1 MATPV
6 ELPNPYYTP
15 SVISA
20 IKDVGAHVST
30 ELYSLDRN
38 IANNIN
44 AGVAE
49 TKDVV
54 NRNADFALNDN
65 RRNTEFI
72 MGDAHRSSD
81 LSITD
86 GRRNTDFVLNDSR
99 RAQEFLGAAIERTGT
114 AGTLATQTAATNLGN
129 AIERVGGASVLAT
142 QTAQSETGKG
152 IERIGAASVL
162 ASQTAATQLGSAIER
177 TGSASVYAAQN
188 AENVLSTA
196 IERNGT
202 QVLSELLRNGAATR
216 DLINQASVE
225 SRNILE
231 GLHTDVLKS
240 SAASQL
246 ASKDTEVKMADYAR
260 QSSAQGS
267 MLAND
272 MLKQHQILGMD
283 MLKMKS
289 DLERQGYEQSAL
301 AARDSAAIA
310 KEILIAKAEL
320 AKQASDNTAQIQIE
334 ALKNKDQLSFQMG
347 EIYRGLKTTALE
359 VDGARLR
366 DNQNDSRIENNF
378 LKYGGG
384 YPYGHHG
391 HHGGPY
397 GRNDTYIHNHL
408 GYEREYE
415 RRRSP
420 PRRRSPSRER
430 GDDRGGRDDDRR

>member
-162 ASQTAATQLGSAIER
+162 AAQTAATQLGSAIER

-225 SRNILE
+225 SRTILE
-231 GLHTDVLKS
+231 GVHTDILKS

-246 ASKDTEVKMADYAR
+246 AAKDTEVKMADYAR
-260 QSSAQGS
+260 QSAAQGN

-384 YPYGHHG
+384 YPYGPYGHHG
-391 HHGGPY
+391 HHGRGE
-397 GRNDTYIHNHL
+397 TYIHNHL

-430 GDDRGGRDDDRR
+430 GGRGGDDDDRR